1 MRLRISENRLR
12 GIIKEIINE
21 YFRTYNNSEHN
32 LRGNILMENKSIN
45 ITNDIRSYLKMSVMG
60 EMGDADMSK
69 SACVLHERLMDMM
82 SLDHLDSNDRM
93 SFARILSFLGKLL
106 KINADVQIYVNG
118 GIINYSIDGKNN
130 YYSIDIE
137 DGPDAYDAI
146 VYRTWDGVVIDNMDY
161 YDYGDGQVSEDIRS
175 AHLTDEIISEI
186 KGMGLVPAL
195 YITGSFHEKF
205 AMAIGIIPCGA
216 NKLNNEDGIYFDCK
230 K

>member
-1 MRLRISENRLR
+1 MRLSENKLN
-12 GIIKEIINE
+12 KLDNIINE
-21 YFRTYNNSEHN
+21 CISEVLYEN
-32 LRGNILMENKSIN
+32 KLRGNILMENKSIN
-45 ITNDIRSYLKMSVMG
+45 ITNDIRSYLKMSIMG

-69 SACVLHERLMDMM
+69 RACELHERLMDMM

-106 KINADVQIYVNG
+106 KANADVQIYVDG
-118 GIINYSIDGKNN
+118 FYINYSINGELCYNA
-130 YYSIDIE
+130 IDIE

-146 VYRTWDGVVIDNMDY
+146 VYQTWDGVVIDDMDY
-161 YDYGDGQVSEDIRS
+161 YDYGGGQVSEDIRN
-175 AHLTDEIISEI
+175 AHLTDEIISKI

-205 AMAIGIIPCGA
+205 AKAIGIIPGEA

>member
-1 MRLRISENRLR
+1 MRLTKNRLN
-12 GIIKEIINE
+12 KLDNIINE
-21 YFRTYNNSEHN
+21 CISEVLYEN
-32 LRGNILMENKSIN
+32 KLRGNILMENKSIN

-69 SACVLHERLMDMM
+69 RACELHERLMDMM

-106 KINADVQIYVNG
+106 KVNADVQIYVDG
-118 GIINYSIDGKNN
+118 SYINYTINGELCNN
-130 YYSIDIE
+130 YIDIE
-137 DGPDAYDAI
+137 DGPEVYDEN
-146 VYRTWDGVVIDNMDY
+146 VYQTWDGVVIDDMDY
-161 YDYGDGQVSEDIRS
+161 YDYGGGQVSEDIRS
-175 AHLTDEIISEI
+175 AHLTDEIINKI

-205 AMAIGIIPCGA
+205 AKAIGIIPGEA
-216 NKLNNEDGIYFDCK
+216 NKLNNEDGIYFECK